1 MDTPTWPAPPSPPG
15 ARRRGPIPGW
25 LKACGV
31 GLAAFVLGTATA
43 GGDTE
48 PVDAGVVRV
57 TQTETETETER
68 STERVTE
75 TETEAAPTVT
85 MTEAGPTVTVTE
97 AAPAVAAAPQPFV
110 EPEPAPQP
118 PPAPA
123 PAPPSTASFFENCD
137 AARAAGAAP
146 LYAGDPGYRAGLD
159 RDDDG
164 VACE

>member
-1 MDTPTWPAPPSPPG
+1 M
-15 ARRRGPIPGW
+15 
-25 LKACGV
+25 KACGV
-31 GLAAFVLGTATA
+31 GLVAFLLGSAVG

-48 PVDAGVVRV
+48 PVNAEVARV
-57 TQTETETETER
+57 TQTATETETQTER

-75 TETEAAPTVT
+75 TEAAPTVT
-85 MTEAGPTVTVTE
+85 LTEAAPTVTVTE

-123 PAPPSTASFFENCD
+123 PPPPSTGSYFENCD

-146 LYAGDPGYRAGLD
+146 LYTGDPGYRAGLD
-159 RDDDG
+159 RDNDG
-164 VACE
+164 IACE